1 MDFNKPL
8 KFMAERGR
16 FELPVPFE
24 YTRFPIVL
32 LRPARTSLQTT
43 CLLYQMKSEKS
54 SEILKYFNFM
64 WRTMKK
70 LFSIV
75 LILIALLQI
84 SLTSAFA
91 TASVSFEMQ
100 NADMKPN
107 RLFSVALSAN
117 SGNRLSAATFE
128 FTYDPDYIEFR
139 KVKAVNNGSKIQVN
153 KKSGKVK
160 VVFLNSEGQNIS
172 GGSDVLTLDFKTIK
186 EGTAYID
193 YTVNQCV
200 DSDVNFMDVGSC
212 AASCIRIY
220 KNASGTVS
228 GGSSSSSNK
237 NSTQATGKGGKSK
250 HPTEPTTV
258 NASDDE
264 YIDYNPIKDRQI
276 KFFLAG
282 MGITAGC
289 LAILA
294 VAYAIGKKSAQKKAE
309 KEKNHNDNTLENRTS
324 DD

>member
-1 MDFNKPL
+1 
-8 KFMAERGR
+8 
-16 FELPVPFE
+16 
-24 YTRFPIVL
+24 
-32 LRPARTSLQTT
+32 
-43 CLLYQMKSEKS
+43 
-54 SEILKYFNFM
+54 
-64 WRTMKK
+64 MKK
-70 LFSIV
+70 LFSTFCILSV
-75 LILIALLQI
+75 LMLLSINCIL
-84 SLTSAFA
+84 A
-91 TASVSFEMQ
+91 TGKVSFEMQ

-107 RLFSVALSAN
+107 RLFTVALSAK
-117 SGNRLSAATFE
+117 SDKRLSAATFE
-128 FTYDPDYIEFR
+128 FTYDADYMEFR
-139 KVKAVNNGSKIQVN
+139 KVKAANSGSKIQVN
-153 KKSGKVK
+153 KKSGNVK

-212 AASCIRIY
+212 TASCIRIY

-228 GGSSSSSNK
+228 GGISSSSNE

-258 NASDDE
+258 NASDDK
-264 YIDYNPIKDRQI
+264 YIDYNPIKDKQI

-289 LAILA
+289 LAVLA

-309 KEKNHNDNTLENRTS
+309 KEKNHNDKTIENKTS

>member
-1 MDFNKPL
+1 
-8 KFMAERGR
+8 
-16 FELPVPFE
+16 
-24 YTRFPIVL
+24 
-32 LRPARTSLQTT
+32 
-43 CLLYQMKSEKS
+43 MKSEKS

-70 LFSIV
+70 LFSII
-75 LILIALLQI
+75 LILVALLQI

-212 AASCIRIY
+212 AAIVYQNI
-220 KNASGTVS
+220 
-228 GGSSSSSNK
+228 
-237 NSTQATGKGGKSK
+237 
-250 HPTEPTTV
+250 
-258 NASDDE
+258 
-264 YIDYNPIKDRQI
+264 
-276 KFFLAG
+276 
-282 MGITAGC
+282 
-289 LAILA
+289 
-294 VAYAIGKKSAQKKAE
+294 
-309 KEKNHNDNTLENRTS
+309 
-324 DD
+324 

>member
-1 MDFNKPL
+1 
-8 KFMAERGR
+8 
-16 FELPVPFE
+16 
-24 YTRFPIVL
+24 
-32 LRPARTSLQTT
+32 
-43 CLLYQMKSEKS
+43 MKSEKS

-70 LFSIV
+70 LFSII
-75 LILIALLQI
+75 LILVALLQI

-212 AASCIRIY
+212 TDR
-220 KNASGTVS
+220 VS
-228 GGSSSSSNK
+228 
-237 NSTQATGKGGKSK
+237 
-250 HPTEPTTV
+250 
-258 NASDDE
+258 E
-264 YIDYNPIKDRQI
+264 YIKMHRERLAAEVPRQAIKTARKLQERAVKVNTRPSLQLLMPQMTNI
-276 KFFLAG
+276 L
-282 MGITAGC
+282 ITIP
-289 LAILA
+289 LK
-294 VAYAIGKKSAQKKAE
+294 IGK
-309 KEKNHNDNTLENRTS
+309 
-324 DD
+324 

>member
-1 MDFNKPL
+1 
-8 KFMAERGR
+8 
-16 FELPVPFE
+16 
-24 YTRFPIVL
+24 
-32 LRPARTSLQTT
+32 
-43 CLLYQMKSEKS
+43 MKSEKS

-70 LFSIV
+70 LFSII
-75 LILIALLQI
+75 LILAALLQI

-91 TASVSFEMQ
+91 TANVSFEMQ

-128 FTYDPDYIEFR
+128 FTYDADYIEFR

-212 AASCIRIY
+212 TASCIRIY

-237 NSTQATGKGGKSK
+237 NSTQATGNGGKSK

-264 YIDYNPIKDRQI
+264 YIDYNPIKDKQI

-289 LAILA
+289 LAISVKKQLRRKLKKRKITMTILLKTRLPMIDSEVFYFA
-294 VAYAIGKKSAQKKAE
+294 FLPCVISRFANSRLIEFKTRFLSALHIGA
-309 KEKNHNDNTLENRTS
+309 TS
-324 DD
+324 SFLSPSPVKR

>member
-1 MDFNKPL
+1 
-8 KFMAERGR
+8 
-16 FELPVPFE
+16 
-24 YTRFPIVL
+24 
-32 LRPARTSLQTT
+32 
-43 CLLYQMKSEKS
+43 MKSEKS

-70 LFSIV
+70 LFSII
-75 LILIALLQI
+75 LILVALLQI

-160 VVFLNSEGQNIS
+160 VVFLNSEGQNIL

-200 DSDVNFMDVGSC
+200 DSGSNLTPHC
-212 AASCIRIY
+212 
-220 KNASGTVS
+220 
-228 GGSSSSSNK
+228 
-237 NSTQATGKGGKSK
+237 
-250 HPTEPTTV
+250 H
-258 NASDDE
+258 
-264 YIDYNPIKDRQI
+264 
-276 KFFLAG
+276 L
-282 MGITAGC
+282 
-289 LAILA
+289 
-294 VAYAIGKKSAQKKAE
+294 
-309 KEKNHNDNTLENRTS
+309 
-324 DD
+324 

>member
-1 MDFNKPL
+1 M
-8 KFMAERGR
+8 E
-16 FELPVPFE
+16 
-24 YTRFPIVL
+24 
-32 LRPARTSLQTT
+32 
-43 CLLYQMKSEKS
+43 SEKS

-64 WRTMKK
+64 WQTMKK
-70 LFSIV
+70 LFSIT
-75 LILIALLQI
+75 LILIAVLQI

-91 TASVSFEMQ
+91 TESVSFEMQ

-160 VVFLNSEGQNIS
+160 VVFLNSDGQNIS
-172 GGSDVLTLDFKTIK
+172 DGSEILSFTFKTLK
-186 EGTAYID
+186 TGTTYID
-193 YTVNQCV
+193 YTVEQCV
-200 DSDVNFMDVGSC
+200 NSDVNFIDVGSC
-212 AASCIRIY
+212 TASCVRIY

-228 GGSSSSSNK
+228 GGISSSSNE

-258 NASDDE
+258 NASDDK
-264 YIDYNPIKDRQI
+264 YIDYNPIKDKQI

-289 LAILA
+289 LAVLA
-294 VAYAIGKKSAQKKAE
+294 VAYAIGKKSAQKKTE
-309 KEKNHNDNTLENRTS
+309 KEKNHNDKTIENKTS

>member
-1 MDFNKPL
+1 M
-8 KFMAERGR
+8 E
-16 FELPVPFE
+16 
-24 YTRFPIVL
+24 
-32 LRPARTSLQTT
+32 
-43 CLLYQMKSEKS
+43 SEKS

-64 WRTMKK
+64 WQTMKK
-70 LFSIV
+70 LFSIT
-75 LILIALLQI
+75 LILIAVLQI

-91 TASVSFEMQ
+91 TESVSFEMQ

-117 SGNRLSAATFE
+117 SGNRLSAATSE
-128 FTYDPDYIEFR
+128 LTYDPDYIEFR

-160 VVFLNSEGQNIS
+160 VVFLNSDGQNIS
-172 GGSDVLTLDFKTIK
+172 DGSEILSFTFKTLK
-186 EGTAYID
+186 TGTTYID
-193 YTVNQCV
+193 YTVEQCV
-200 DSDVNFMDVGSC
+200 NSDVNFIDVGSC
-212 AASCIRIY
+212 TASCVRIY

-228 GGSSSSSNK
+228 GGISSSSNE

-258 NASDDE
+258 NASDDK
-264 YIDYNPIKDRQI
+264 YIDYNPIKDKQI

-289 LAILA
+289 LAVLA

-309 KEKNHNDNTLENRTS
+309 KEKNHNDKTIENKTS

>member
-1 MDFNKPL
+1 
-8 KFMAERGR
+8 
-16 FELPVPFE
+16 
-24 YTRFPIVL
+24 
-32 LRPARTSLQTT
+32 
-43 CLLYQMKSEKS
+43 MKSEKS

-70 LFSIV
+70 LFSII
-75 LILIALLQI
+75 LILVALLQI

-128 FTYDPDYIEFR
+128 FTYDPDFIEFR

-200 DSDVNFMDVGSC
+200 DSDVNFMNVGSC
-212 AASCIRIY
+212 TASCVRIY
-220 KNASGTVS
+220 KNASGTV
-228 GGSSSSSNK
+228 GGASISSNNNK
-237 NSTQATGKGGKSK
+237 NSTRSTTGRGGKSK
-250 HPTEPTTV
+250 HPTKPTTV
-258 NASDDE
+258 NASDDK
-264 YIDYNPIKDRQI
+264 YIDYNPIKDKQI

-289 LAILA
+289 LAVLA

-309 KEKNHNDNTLENRTS
+309 KEKNHNDKTIENKTS

>member
-1 MDFNKPL
+1 
-8 KFMAERGR
+8 
-16 FELPVPFE
+16 
-24 YTRFPIVL
+24 
-32 LRPARTSLQTT
+32 
-43 CLLYQMKSEKS
+43 
-54 SEILKYFNFM
+54 
-64 WRTMKK
+64 MKK

-117 SGNRLSAATFE
+117 SANRLSAATFE
-128 FTYDPDYIEFR
+128 FTYDADYIEFR

-212 AASCIRIY
+212 TASCIRIY

-264 YIDYNPIKDRQI
+264 YIDYNPIKDR
-276 KFFLAG
+276 
-282 MGITAGC
+282 
-289 LAILA
+289 
-294 VAYAIGKKSAQKKAE
+294 
-309 KEKNHNDNTLENRTS
+309 
-324 DD
+324 

>member
-1 MDFNKPL
+1 
-8 KFMAERGR
+8 
-16 FELPVPFE
+16 
-24 YTRFPIVL
+24 
-32 LRPARTSLQTT
+32 
-43 CLLYQMKSEKS
+43 
-54 SEILKYFNFM
+54 
-64 WRTMKK
+64 MKK
-70 LFSIV
+70 LFSIT
-75 LILIALLQI
+75 LILIAVLQI

-91 TASVSFEMQ
+91 TESVSFEMQ

-107 RLFSVALSAN
+107 RLFSVALSAK
-117 SGNRLSAATFE
+117 SVNRLSAATFE

-139 KVKAVNNGSKIQVN
+139 KVKTVNNGSKIQVN

-212 AASCIRIY
+212 TASCIRIY

-258 NASDDE
+258 NASDDK
-264 YIDYNPIKDRQI
+264 YIDYNPIKDKQI

-289 LAILA
+289 LAVLA

-309 KEKNHNDNTLENRTS
+309 KEKNHNDKTIENKTS

>member
-1 MDFNKPL
+1 
-8 KFMAERGR
+8 
-16 FELPVPFE
+16 
-24 YTRFPIVL
+24 
-32 LRPARTSLQTT
+32 
-43 CLLYQMKSEKS
+43 
-54 SEILKYFNFM
+54 
-64 WRTMKK
+64 MKK
-70 LFSIV
+70 LFSII

-128 FTYDPDYIEFR
+128 FTYDADYIEFR

-212 AASCIRIY
+212 TASCIRIY

-237 NSTQATGKGGKSK
+237 NSTQATGNGGKSK

-264 YIDYNPIKDRQI
+264 YIDYNPIKDKQI

-294 VAYAIGKKSAQKKAE
+294 VAYAIGKKQLRRKLKKRKITMTILLKTRLPMIDSGVFYFAFLPCVISRFANSRLIEFKTRFLSALHMGA
-309 KEKNHNDNTLENRTS
+309 TS
-324 DD
+324 SFLSPSPVKR

>member
-1 MDFNKPL
+1 
-8 KFMAERGR
+8 
-16 FELPVPFE
+16 
-24 YTRFPIVL
+24 
-32 LRPARTSLQTT
+32 
-43 CLLYQMKSEKS
+43 
-54 SEILKYFNFM
+54 
-64 WRTMKK
+64 MKK
-70 LFSIV
+70 LFSII
-75 LILIALLQI
+75 LILVALLQI

-193 YTVNQCV
+193 YTVIQCV

-212 AASCIRIY
+212 TASCIRIY

-228 GGSSSSSNK
+228 GGSSSSSNE

-264 YIDYNPIKDRQI
+264 YIDYNPIKDKQI

-294 VAYAIGKKSAQKKAE
+294 VAYAIGKKQLRRKLKKRKITMTILLKTRLPMIDSEVFYFAFLPCVISRFANSRLIEFKTRFLSALHMGA
-309 KEKNHNDNTLENRTS
+309 TS
-324 DD
+324 SFLSPSPVKR

>member
-1 MDFNKPL
+1 M
-8 KFMAERGR
+8 E
-16 FELPVPFE
+16 
-24 YTRFPIVL
+24 
-32 LRPARTSLQTT
+32 
-43 CLLYQMKSEKS
+43 SEKS

-64 WRTMKK
+64 WQTMKK
-70 LFSIV
+70 LFSIT
-75 LILIALLQI
+75 LILIAVLQI

-91 TASVSFEMQ
+91 TESVSFEMQ

-107 RLFSVALSAN
+107 RLFSVALSAK
-117 SGNRLSAATFE
+117 SVNRLSAATFE

-153 KKSGKVK
+153 KKSGNVK

-212 AASCIRIY
+212 TASCVRIY
-220 KNASGTVS
+220 KNASGTV
-228 GGSSSSSNK
+228 GGASISSNNNK
-237 NSTQATGKGGKSK
+237 NSTRSTTGKGGKSK
-250 HPTEPTTV
+250 HQTEPTTV
-258 NASDDE
+258 NASDDK
-264 YIDYNPIKDRQI
+264 YIDYNPIKDKQI

-289 LAILA
+289 LAVLA

-309 KEKNHNDNTLENRTS
+309 KEKNHNDKTIENKTS

>member
-1 MDFNKPL
+1 
-8 KFMAERGR
+8 
-16 FELPVPFE
+16 
-24 YTRFPIVL
+24 
-32 LRPARTSLQTT
+32 
-43 CLLYQMKSEKS
+43 MKSEKS

-70 LFSIV
+70 LFSII
-75 LILIALLQI
+75 LILVALLQI

-128 FTYDPDYIEFR
+128 FTYDADYIEFR
-139 KVKAVNNGSKIQVN
+139 
-153 KKSGKVK
+153 KVK

-212 AASCIRIY
+212 TASCIRIY

-228 GGSSSSSNK
+228 GGSFSSSNK

-264 YIDYNPIKDRQI
+264 YIDYNPIKDKQI

-294 VAYAIGKKSAQKKAE
+294 VAYAIGKKTAQKKAE
-309 KEKNHNDNTLENRTS
+309 KEKNHNDNTLENKTS

>member
-1 MDFNKPL
+1 
-8 KFMAERGR
+8 
-16 FELPVPFE
+16 
-24 YTRFPIVL
+24 
-32 LRPARTSLQTT
+32 
-43 CLLYQMKSEKS
+43 
-54 SEILKYFNFM
+54 
-64 WRTMKK
+64 MKK
-70 LFSIV
+70 LFSII
-75 LILIALLQI
+75 LILTVLLQI

-107 RLFSVALSAN
+107 RLFSVALSAK

-160 VVFLNSEGQNIS
+160 VVFLNSKGQNIS

-212 AASCIRIY
+212 TASCIRIY

-228 GGSSSSSNK
+228 GGISSSSNK

-294 VAYAIGKKSAQKKAE
+294 VAYAIGKKQLRRKLKKRKITMIKLSKTRLPMIESEVFYFAFLPCVISRFANSRLIEFKTRFLSALHMGA
-309 KEKNHNDNTLENRTS
+309 TS
-324 DD
+324 SFLSPSPVKR

>member
-1 MDFNKPL
+1 M
-8 KFMAERGR
+8 E
-16 FELPVPFE
+16 
-24 YTRFPIVL
+24 
-32 LRPARTSLQTT
+32 
-43 CLLYQMKSEKS
+43 SEKS

-64 WRTMKK
+64 WQTMKK
-70 LFSIV
+70 LFSIT
-75 LILIALLQI
+75 LILIAVLQI

-91 TASVSFEMQ
+91 TESVSFEMQ

-160 VVFLNSEGQNIS
+160 VVFLNSDGQNIS
-172 GGSDVLTLDFKTIK
+172 DGSEILSFTFKTLK
-186 EGTAYID
+186 TGTTYID
-193 YTVNQCV
+193 YTVEQCV
-200 DSDVNFMDVGSC
+200 NSDVNFIDVGSC
-212 AASCIRIY
+212 TASCVRIY

-228 GGSSSSSNK
+228 GGISSSSNE

-258 NASDDE
+258 NASDDK
-264 YIDYNPIKDRQI
+264 YIDYNPIKDKQI

-289 LAILA
+289 LAVLA
-294 VAYAIGKKSAQKKAE
+294 VAYAIGKKSALKKAE
-309 KEKNHNDNTLENRTS
+309 KEKNHNDKTIENKTS

>member
-1 MDFNKPL
+1 
-8 KFMAERGR
+8 
-16 FELPVPFE
+16 
-24 YTRFPIVL
+24 
-32 LRPARTSLQTT
+32 
-43 CLLYQMKSEKS
+43 MKSEKS

-70 LFSIV
+70 LFSII
-75 LILIALLQI
+75 LILVALLQI

-91 TASVSFEMQ
+91 TESVSFEMQ

-193 YTVNQCV
+193 YTANQCV
-200 DSDVNFMDVGSC
+200 DSWMLEV
-212 AASCIRIY
+212 ALHR
-220 KNASGTVS
+220 VS
-228 GGSSSSSNK
+228 
-237 NSTQATGKGGKSK
+237 
-250 HPTEPTTV
+250 
-258 NASDDE
+258 E
-264 YIDYNPIKDRQI
+264 YIKMHRERLAAEVPRQAIKTARKLQERAVKVNTRPSLQLLMPQI
-276 KFFLAG
+276 TNIL
-282 MGITAGC
+282 ITIP
-289 LAILA
+289 LKIS
-294 VAYAIGKKSAQKKAE
+294 K
-309 KEKNHNDNTLENRTS
+309 
-324 DD
+324 

>member
-1 MDFNKPL
+1 
-8 KFMAERGR
+8 
-16 FELPVPFE
+16 
-24 YTRFPIVL
+24 
-32 LRPARTSLQTT
+32 
-43 CLLYQMKSEKS
+43 MKSEKS

-70 LFSIV
+70 LFSII

-212 AASCIRIY
+212 TASCIRIY

-237 NSTQATGKGGKSK
+237 NCTQATGKGGKSK

-264 YIDYNPIKDRQI
+264 YIDYNPIKDKQI

-294 VAYAIGKKSAQKKAE
+294 VAYAIGKKTAQKKAE
-309 KEKNHNDNTLENRTS
+309 KEKNRNDNTLENKTS

>member
-1 MDFNKPL
+1 
-8 KFMAERGR
+8 
-16 FELPVPFE
+16 
-24 YTRFPIVL
+24 
-32 LRPARTSLQTT
+32 
-43 CLLYQMKSEKS
+43 
-54 SEILKYFNFM
+54 M

-70 LFSIV
+70 LFSII
-75 LILIALLQI
+75 LILVALLQI

-91 TASVSFEMQ
+91 TTSVSFEMQ

-117 SGNRLSAATFE
+117 SANRLSAATFE
-128 FTYDPDYIEFR
+128 FTYDADYIEFR

-212 AASCIRIY
+212 TASCIRIY
-220 KNASGTVS
+220 KMHRERLAAEVPR
-228 GGSSSSSNK
+228 
-237 NSTQATGKGGKSK
+237 QAMKTARKLQERAVRVNTRPSLQLLMPQMANILITIPLKISK
-250 HPTEPTTV
+250 
-258 NASDDE
+258 
-264 YIDYNPIKDRQI
+264 
-276 KFFLAG
+276 
-282 MGITAGC
+282 
-289 LAILA
+289 
-294 VAYAIGKKSAQKKAE
+294 
-309 KEKNHNDNTLENRTS
+309 
-324 DD
+324 

>member
-1 MDFNKPL
+1 
-8 KFMAERGR
+8 
-16 FELPVPFE
+16 
-24 YTRFPIVL
+24 
-32 LRPARTSLQTT
+32 
-43 CLLYQMKSEKS
+43 MKSEKS

-70 LFSIV
+70 LFSII
-75 LILIALLQI
+75 LILVALLQI

-107 RLFSVALSAN
+107 RLFSVVLSAN

-212 AASCIRIY
+212 TASCIR
-220 KNASGTVS
+220 VS
-228 GGSSSSSNK
+228 
-237 NSTQATGKGGKSK
+237 
-250 HPTEPTTV
+250 
-258 NASDDE
+258 E
-264 YIDYNPIKDRQI
+264 YIKMRRERLAAEVSRQAIKTARKLQERAVKVNTRQSLQLLMPQMTNI
-276 KFFLAG
+276 L
-282 MGITAGC
+282 ITIP
-289 LAILA
+289 LKIS
-294 VAYAIGKKSAQKKAE
+294 K
-309 KEKNHNDNTLENRTS
+309 
-324 DD
+324 

>member
-1 MDFNKPL
+1 M
-8 KFMAERGR
+8 E
-16 FELPVPFE
+16 
-24 YTRFPIVL
+24 
-32 LRPARTSLQTT
+32 
-43 CLLYQMKSEKS
+43 SEKS

-64 WRTMKK
+64 WQTMKK
-70 LFSIV
+70 LFSIT
-75 LILIALLQI
+75 LILIAVLQI

-91 TASVSFEMQ
+91 TESVSFEMQ

-107 RLFSVALSAN
+107 RLFSVALSAK
-117 SGNRLSAATFE
+117 SVNRLSAATFE
-128 FTYDPDYIEFR
+128 FAYDPDYIEFR
-139 KVKAVNNGSKIQVN
+139 KVKTVNNGSKIQVN

-160 VVFLNSEGQNIS
+160 VVFLNSDGQNIS
-172 GGSDVLTLDFKTIK
+172 DGSEILSFTFKTLK
-186 EGTAYID
+186 TGTTYID

-212 AASCIRIY
+212 TASCIRIY

-228 GGSSSSSNK
+228 GGISSSSNE
-237 NSTQATGKGGKSK
+237 NSTQATGNGGKSK

-258 NASDDE
+258 NASDDK
-264 YIDYNPIKDRQI
+264 YIDYNPIKDKQI

-289 LAILA
+289 LAVLA

-309 KEKNHNDNTLENRTS
+309 KEKNHNDKTIENKTS

>member
-1 MDFNKPL
+1 
-8 KFMAERGR
+8 
-16 FELPVPFE
+16 
-24 YTRFPIVL
+24 
-32 LRPARTSLQTT
+32 
-43 CLLYQMKSEKS
+43 
-54 SEILKYFNFM
+54 
-64 WRTMKK
+64 MKK
-70 LFSIV
+70 LFSII

-172 GGSDVLTLDFKTIK
+172 GGSNVLTLDFKTIK

-193 YTVNQCV
+193 YTVIQCV

-212 AASCIRIY
+212 TASCIRIY

-250 HPTEPTTV
+250 HSTEPTTV

-264 YIDYNPIKDRQI
+264 YIDYNPI
-276 KFFLAG
+276 
-282 MGITAGC
+282 
-289 LAILA
+289 
-294 VAYAIGKKSAQKKAE
+294 
-309 KEKNHNDNTLENRTS
+309 
-324 DD
+324 

>member
-1 MDFNKPL
+1 
-8 KFMAERGR
+8 
-16 FELPVPFE
+16 
-24 YTRFPIVL
+24 
-32 LRPARTSLQTT
+32 
-43 CLLYQMKSEKS
+43 MKSEKS

-70 LFSIV
+70 LFSII
-75 LILIALLQI
+75 LILVALLQI

-91 TASVSFEMQ
+91 TTSVSFEMQ

-117 SGNRLSAATFE
+117 SANRLSAATFE
-128 FTYDPDYIEFR
+128 FTYDADYIEFR

-212 AASCIRIY
+212 TASCIRIY

-228 GGSSSSSNK
+228 GEVPR
-237 NSTQATGKGGKSK
+237 QAIKTARKLQERAVK
-250 HPTEPTTV
+250 V
-258 NASDDE
+258 NTRPSLQLLMPQMTN
-264 YIDYNPIKDRQI
+264 I
-276 KFFLAG
+276 L
-282 MGITAGC
+282 ITIP
-289 LAILA
+289 LK
-294 VAYAIGKKSAQKKAE
+294 IGK
-309 KEKNHNDNTLENRTS
+309 
-324 DD
+324 

>member
-1 MDFNKPL
+1 
-8 KFMAERGR
+8 
-16 FELPVPFE
+16 
-24 YTRFPIVL
+24 
-32 LRPARTSLQTT
+32 
-43 CLLYQMKSEKS
+43 
-54 SEILKYFNFM
+54 
-64 WRTMKK
+64 MKK
-70 LFSIV
+70 LFSII
-75 LILIALLQI
+75 LILVALLQI

-172 GGSDVLTLDFKTIK
+172 GGSDVLMLDFKTIK

-212 AASCIRIY
+212 TASCIRIY

-264 YIDYNPIKDRQI
+264 YIDYNPIKDKQI

-294 VAYAIGKKSAQKKAE
+294 VAYAIGKKQLRKKLKKRKITTTILLKTRLPMIDSGVFYFAFLPCVISRFANSRLIEFKTRFLSALHMGA
-309 KEKNHNDNTLENRTS
+309 TS
-324 DD
+324 SFLSPSPVKR

>member
-1 MDFNKPL
+1 M
-8 KFMAERGR
+8 E
-16 FELPVPFE
+16 
-24 YTRFPIVL
+24 
-32 LRPARTSLQTT
+32 
-43 CLLYQMKSEKS
+43 SEKS

-64 WRTMKK
+64 WQTMKK
-70 LFSIV
+70 LFSIT
-75 LILIALLQI
+75 LILIAVLQI

-91 TASVSFEMQ
+91 TESVSFEMQ

-160 VVFLNSEGQNIS
+160 VVFLNSDGQNIS
-172 GGSDVLTLDFKTIK
+172 DGSEILSFTFKTLK
-186 EGTAYID
+186 TGTTYID
-193 YTVNQCV
+193 YTVEQCV
-200 DSDVNFMDVGSC
+200 NSDVNFIDVGSC
-212 AASCIRIY
+212 TASCVRIY

-228 GGSSSSSNK
+228 GGISSSSNE

-258 NASDDE
+258 NASDDK
-264 YIDYNPIKDRQI
+264 YIDYNPIKDKQI

-289 LAILA
+289 LAVLA

-309 KEKNHNDNTLENRTS
+309 KEKNHNDKTIENKTS

>member
-1 MDFNKPL
+1 
-8 KFMAERGR
+8 
-16 FELPVPFE
+16 
-24 YTRFPIVL
+24 
-32 LRPARTSLQTT
+32 
-43 CLLYQMKSEKS
+43 
-54 SEILKYFNFM
+54 
-64 WRTMKK
+64 MKK
-70 LFSIV
+70 LFSII
-75 LILIALLQI
+75 LILVALLQI

-128 FTYDPDYIEFR
+128 FTYDADYIEFR

-212 AASCIRIY
+212 TASCIRIY

-237 NSTQATGKGGKSK
+237 NSTQATDPTPKS
-250 HPTEPTTV
+250 
-258 NASDDE
+258 
-264 YIDYNPIKDRQI
+264 
-276 KFFLAG
+276 
-282 MGITAGC
+282 
-289 LAILA
+289 
-294 VAYAIGKKSAQKKAE
+294 
-309 KEKNHNDNTLENRTS
+309 
-324 DD
+324 

>member
-1 MDFNKPL
+1 
-8 KFMAERGR
+8 
-16 FELPVPFE
+16 
-24 YTRFPIVL
+24 
-32 LRPARTSLQTT
+32 
-43 CLLYQMKSEKS
+43 
-54 SEILKYFNFM
+54 
-64 WRTMKK
+64 MKK
-70 LFSIV
+70 LFSII
-75 LILIALLQI
+75 LILVALLQI

-107 RLFSVALSAN
+107 RLFSVVLSAN

-212 AASCIRIY
+212 TASCIRIY

-228 GGSSSSSNK
+228 GGSFSSSNK
-237 NSTQATGKGGKSK
+237 NSTQATGKGGRQSLQLLMPQMTNILITIPLKISK
-250 HPTEPTTV
+250 
-258 NASDDE
+258 
-264 YIDYNPIKDRQI
+264 
-276 KFFLAG
+276 
-282 MGITAGC
+282 
-289 LAILA
+289 
-294 VAYAIGKKSAQKKAE
+294 
-309 KEKNHNDNTLENRTS
+309 
-324 DD
+324 

>member
-1 MDFNKPL
+1 
-8 KFMAERGR
+8 
-16 FELPVPFE
+16 
-24 YTRFPIVL
+24 
-32 LRPARTSLQTT
+32 
-43 CLLYQMKSEKS
+43 
-54 SEILKYFNFM
+54 
-64 WRTMKK
+64 MKK
-70 LFSIV
+70 LFSII
-75 LILIALLQI
+75 LILAALLQI

-91 TASVSFEMQ
+91 TANVSFEMQ

-128 FTYDPDYIEFR
+128 FTYDADYIEFR

-212 AASCIRIY
+212 TASCIRIY

-237 NSTQATGKGGKSK
+237 NSTQATGNGGKSK

-264 YIDYNPIKDRQI
+264 YIDYNPIKDKQI

-289 LAILA
+289 LAISVKKQLRRKLKKRKITMTILLKTRLPMIDSEVFYFA
-294 VAYAIGKKSAQKKAE
+294 FLPCVISRFANSRLIEFKTRFLSALHIGA
-309 KEKNHNDNTLENRTS
+309 TS
-324 DD
+324 SFLSPSPVKR

>member
-1 MDFNKPL
+1 M
-8 KFMAERGR
+8 E
-16 FELPVPFE
+16 
-24 YTRFPIVL
+24 
-32 LRPARTSLQTT
+32 
-43 CLLYQMKSEKS
+43 SEKS

-70 LFSIV
+70 LFSII
-75 LILIALLQI
+75 LILVALLQI

-91 TASVSFEMQ
+91 TTSVSFEMQ

-160 VVFLNSEGQNIS
+160 VVFLNSEGQNI
-172 GGSDVLTLDFKTIK
+172 
-186 EGTAYID
+186 
-193 YTVNQCV
+193 
-200 DSDVNFMDVGSC
+200 
-212 AASCIRIY
+212 
-220 KNASGTVS
+220 S

-309 KEKNHNDNTLENRTS
+309 KEKNHNDNTLENKTS

>member
-1 MDFNKPL
+1 
-8 KFMAERGR
+8 MANYE
-16 FELPVPFE
+16 
-24 YTRFPIVL
+24 
-32 LRPARTSLQTT
+32 
-43 CLLYQMKSEKS
+43 
-54 SEILKYFNFM
+54 
-64 WRTMKK
+64 K
-70 LFSIV
+70 LFSII
-75 LILIALLQI
+75 LILVALLQI

-212 AASCIRIY
+212 TASCIRIY

-294 VAYAIGKKSAQKKAE
+294 VAYAIGKKQLRRKLKKRKITMTILLKTRLPMIDSEVFYFAFLPCVISRFANSRLIEFKTRFLSALHMGA
-309 KEKNHNDNTLENRTS
+309 TS
-324 DD
+324 SFLSPSPVKR